1 MALHLHVTLL
11 CDNSPSSLLDEIA
24 ISSSRGVK
32 ALEMRG
38 LEPGAVK
45 WGRLNENVPRLN
57 AKWCV
62 RVSG

>member
-1 MALHLHVTLL
+1 MPLHLHVPIPGA
-11 CDNSPSSLLDEIA
+11 NSPPSLLDEIA
-24 ISSSRGVK
+24 ISSGNGVK
-32 ALEMRG
+32 GLEMRG

-57 AKWCV
+57 AKWWV